1 MFCPHCG
8 KEISENQTF
17 CQFCGEATAVT
28 STVPGTGRAKTTW
41 EEEGTQWTFKGLVAT
56 LRGSLFNPSD
66 FFKKMEVT
74 GGLAGPIVY
83 AMIVGMIG
91 ITLFNVW
98 QIVLRDPYT
107 AYIASRGGSHSDIIQ
122 GAGTIL
128 SALVLPFL
136 IIIALFLIS
145 GMFHLL
151 LMVIRGAN
159 RPFEATFRVT
169 AYSSGALI
177 CLTVPYCGM
186 LIFPLWYVTLAIIGL
201 REAHSTTGGK
211 ATFAVLFPLFLCC
224 AFVMLFSILVLGT
237 VAASF
242 NSMTSQPWK

>member
-8 KEISENQTF
+8 KEISENQAF
-17 CQFCGEATAVT
+17 CQFCGEATVITA
-28 STVPGTGRAKTTW
+28 TVQGTGRAKTTW
-41 EEEGTQWTFKGLVAT
+41 EEEGTQWTFKGLVDT
-56 LRGSLFNPSD
+56 LKGSLFNPSE
-66 FFKKMEVT
+66 FFRKMEVT
-74 GGLAGPIVY
+74 GGLAGPMLY

-98 QIVLRDPYT
+98 QILLHDPYT
-107 AYIASRGGSHSDIIQ
+107 AYIAARGGGHSDIAQ

-128 SALVLPFL
+128 SALFLPFL
-136 IIIALFLIS
+136 IIIVLFIVS

-151 LMVIRGAN
+151 LMMNRGAN

-177 CLTVPYCGM
+177 FLTVPYCGM
-186 LIFPLWYVTLAIIGL
+186 LVVPLWYVTLAIIGL

-211 ATFAVLFPLFLCC
+211 ATFAVLFPMLLCC
-224 AFVMLFSILVLGT
+224 AFAMLFSILVLGT
-237 VAASF
+237 IAASF
-242 NSMTSQPWK
+242 NSITNQPWK